1 MNKGYHFVYVV
12 LFCIMYAG
20 QYRSNPLIE
29 TNFLS
34 SNKRSKVKKSV
45 PLENKLFKR
54 QPFQGTD
61 RTTQLNSSFLI
72 RPFVPWVSSAVA
84 IKVR

>member
-1 MNKGYHFVYVV
+1 
-12 LFCIMYAG
+12 MYAG

-34 SNKRSKVKKSV
+34 SNIRSKVKKSV

-54 QPFQGTD
+54 QLFQGSD
-61 RTTQLNSSFLI
+61 RTTQSESSFVI
-72 RPFVPWVSSAVA
+72 RPFVPWISSAVA